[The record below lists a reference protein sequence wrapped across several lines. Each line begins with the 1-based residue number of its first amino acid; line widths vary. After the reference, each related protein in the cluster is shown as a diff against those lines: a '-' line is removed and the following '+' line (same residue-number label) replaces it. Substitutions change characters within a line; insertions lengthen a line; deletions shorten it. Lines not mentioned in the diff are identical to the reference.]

1 MIDVFVNEKP
11 KAQLQ
16 FIWSLVIIFQRREGG
31 IYTENVSVY
40 AYILSINS
48 ALPSLK
54 NNYQTPNKLQLRI
67 EGICL

>member
-16 FIWSLVIIFQRREGG
+16 FIWSLVIIFQRMEGG

-40 AYILSINS
+40 AIVH
-48 ALPSLK
+48 
-54 NNYQTPNKLQLRI
+54 
-67 EGICL
+67 

>member
-16 FIWSLVIIFQRREGG
+16 FIWSLVIIFQRREVG

-40 AYILSINS
+40 AIVH
-48 ALPSLK
+48 
-54 NNYQTPNKLQLRI
+54 
-67 EGICL
+67 